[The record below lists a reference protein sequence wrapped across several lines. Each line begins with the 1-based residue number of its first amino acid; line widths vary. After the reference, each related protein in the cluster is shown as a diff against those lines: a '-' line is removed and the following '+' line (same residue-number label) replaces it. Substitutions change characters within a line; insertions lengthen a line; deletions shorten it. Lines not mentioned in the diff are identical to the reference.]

1 MKTVRIRK
9 INKLVPI
16 VCSILSIILSICCLC
31 NRLPILGYAYA
42 ENNRNDLS
50 VGTYTGYAA
59 TDYELYGDSISFDD
73 WLHNE
78 TTLTHYTDAAPTMT
92 FLVHGQNSAAS
103 YWSNNAGK
111 PVLIYDDESLIEILR
126 NRAQGADVYYAQST
140 FEYGFLS
147 NESDPE
153 AYKYIDNNKE
163 ISSYNIIN
171 GEDYRKLNP
180 SFNSS
185 LNNNCYYNRNIVTK
199 KGFDLFTLKLNDAE
213 NDYDD
218 LANCKNNKLKVN
230 NKHIV
235 VVFGATPIGTEGYH
249 YVVNNE
255 LHYIIDN
262 LSYDYKVQTGMIP
275 KINLM
280 GHSRGG
286 VTCLNH
292 VAGYQYNND
301 GQTIY
306 DHAFNV
312 DNIFTF
318 GSPLPGRYGLP
329 ELKAKLEGTYT
340 PSSDEVLDKA
350 VDLLGSVMTKM
361 DLGAFIGNLFDCNS
375 TKDLANEEVGNHIKA
390 NWAAAI
396 RKNQSIHLYAMGSD
410 MRPSFLAGLIERT
423 NNIDTISI
431 LLTICEKMFDITI
444 PICET
449 ILSFSAVGIAGACFM
464 PAPLDVIVFTG
475 SAITFIAS
483 AGLDIYLSLGKSSLN
498 EALDIQKQYESL
510 KKQLELDTNNEE
522 LKKETNQAGKDL
534 IASARQPISYLT
546 NIVDI
551 ISEALDMFM
560 DSDGVLSD
568 VYNILGDVLV
578 DTKTQLGY
586 SLDNSYG
593 NITPYLKTYTSFKL
607 DNGTRLDNFDVD
619 KIATEMPEVPHNL
632 ELRDVDFIAYA
643 VRNAT
648 LAEPTT
654 IYNTS
659 VLADNTLRINGVD
672 LTDQSEQIHS
682 LDISQGILG
691 IQITEIADDSFSQ
704 CIELKHIIL
713 PQELESYGKRVFVG
727 TALDKIE
734 VKQFRGTN
742 NFVSGKDNAINL
754 NNIEVRNNVL
764 YGVSTLDNGNKTKM
778 LQIPMLSES
787 LLISDSIVEIED
799 YACYGSTIESVS
811 GGDGLRKI
819 GKFAFA
825 RTPFYKNKKGIVTV
839 GKFVVG
845 YSGNKTELTADDFSD
860 VSYIADGAFAFD
872 CDDSLSLKKVE
883 LGANIKDIGEGA
895 FENNS
900 VITDIDFSKT
910 KVSVIRQRAFYN
922 SINLK
927 NVALPIGLTAIMS
940 EAFSGS
946 AISSLT
952 IREQV
957 NAIGS
962 NCFADCD
969 NLNEL
974 NILGFYPPSLGESVF
989 VGCDTLVINIPNAA
1003 LSRYSE
1009 TINWRDFSDKFRS
1022 KQFTITLDTTGGENC
1037 GDLIKFYYDPL
1048 NDLPMPN
1055 RNGYTFLC
1063 WKDAAGNIYRSSD
1076 IWNNFSDGTLYAN
1089 WQPIVY
1095 SIIYNNVDGLVND
1108 NALTYTIEQTIKLD
1122 KVKKPHNTFIGWYMN
1137 SDFNGEAITEIQ
1149 DGNWGTIY
1157 LYARYSPKTTLVYD
1171 SDNKNIVDGAN
1182 NVQYGLPFKLIVPK
1196 KESYVFDGWYYNNIR
1211 LTDKNG
1217 YSITNWA
1224 FAEDS
1229 IVLSEKWHSESYV
1242 VTINNNGELLFVGQ
1256 SGINDNTTSVLY
1268 GAQYTSSDKITEQF
1282 VNQGLSHLEGH
1293 IFKGLFDNSG
1303 QAISWD
1309 TTVPDFGDDS
1319 DEYAIIPKW
1328 EKEIYTV
1335 KFKDAIQSYAF
1346 DEEVVYPN
1354 ILKTGYSLVCWK
1366 IKSIENCNTSIYK
1379 VGSVFD
1385 FYTMPDLDPNFEGT
1399 AKIILEPEWRANNY
1413 VVSFDSNGGSYCDAI
1428 LVTYDEVLNRAVG
1441 TPTRTGYTFNGW
1453 YKDNLAIFNS
1463 KGMMNAKWTIPGNTT
1478 LKAKWTPII
1487 YHITYNTDGGNLS
1500 GNYKTTYTIEDEVVL
1515 PTPTKYMYRFKGWY
1529 KNNVAIT
1536 KISKGTIGD
1545 ITLVANWIG
1554 TIKEINTTSQY
1565 STINETFSDDVTI
1578 VKLSNASTTNKYVFT
1593 VSNSVTE
1600 LTLIGS
1606 SKVFNMYI
1614 NFDSRTNAITLRF
1627 INITI
1632 NAPVGYNAINFST
1645 ISIKIRIEIDG
1656 AVTITGG
1663 NGATPVNTGIAG
1675 NSGKSGIYAFKAN
1688 IEFIQ
1693 KNSGTLTIKGGNGS
1707 SGTNGI
1713 AGINGL
1719 KGSDGKNVSS
1729 TGGNAHSGSKG
1740 DDGGNGQN
1748 GGNGG
1753 DGGYAIVAL
1762 SCNQPSF
1769 VSACGGNA
1777 GKGGDGGDGGNGGK
1791 GGNGGSD
1798 DDFWTNGNPGNGGK
1812 GGNAGNGGDGGYGG
1826 NGGYGYKINGSTS
1839 GEQGSSACGGSGG
1852 SAGTPGSGGA
1862 GGSAGTIGKDGK
1874 SGSKGDTGVA
1884 GVDRSSVIGR

>member
-1 MKTVRIRK
+1 MKAVKIRK

-16 VCSILSIILSICCLC
+16 VCIILSIILSLCCLC

-42 ENNRNDLS
+42 ENNRNDLN

-103 YWSNNAGK
+103 YWSNDAGK
-111 PVLIYDDESLIEILR
+111 PVLIYDEESLIEILR

-140 FEYGFLS
+140 FEYGSLS

-153 AYKYIDNNKE
+153 AYKYIDNDKE

-171 GEDYRKLNP
+171 EEDYRKLNP

-199 KGFDLFTLKLNDAE
+199 KGFDLFTLKLNEAE
-213 NDYDD
+213 NEYDD
-218 LANCKNNKLKVN
+218 LANCKNNKLKIN

-340 PSSDEVLDKA
+340 PSSDEVLNKA
-350 VDLLGSVMTKM
+350 VDLLGSIMTKM

-375 TKDLANEEVGNHIKA
+375 TKDLANEEVGNQIKA
-390 NWAAAI
+390 NWATAI
-396 RKNQSIHLYAMGSD
+396 RKNQNIHLYAMGSD
-410 MRPSFLAGLIERT
+410 MRPSFLAGLLERT

-444 PICET
+444 PICEA
-449 ILSFSAVGIAGACFM
+449 ILNFSAAGMAGACFM

-498 EALDIQKQYESL
+498 EALDTQKQYESL
-510 KKQLELDTNNEE
+510 KQQFELDANNEE
-522 LKKETNQAGKDL
+522 LKKEINQAGKNL

-551 ISEALDMFM
+551 ISGALDMFM

-607 DNGTRLDNFDVD
+607 DDGTRLDNFDVD

-659 VLADNTLRINGVD
+659 VLADNTLRINGID

-682 LDISQGILG
+682 LDVSQGILS

-704 CIELKHIIL
+704 CIGLKHIIL

-727 TALDKIE
+727 TALDKID
-734 VKQFRGTN
+734 VKQFGGTI
-742 NFVSGKDNAINL
+742 NFVSGKDNSINL

-778 LQIPMLSES
+778 LQIPMLSKS
-787 LLISDSIVEIED
+787 LLIPDSIVEIED

-811 GGDGLRKI
+811 GGDGLQKI

-825 RTPFYKNKKGIVTV
+825 KTPFYKNKKGLVTV

-872 CDDSLSLKKVE
+872 NDGSLSLERIE
-883 LGANIKDIGEGA
+883 LANNIIGIGDGA
-895 FENNS
+895 FEENTI
-900 VITDIDFSKT
+900 ITDIDLSKT
-910 KVSVIRQRAFYN
+910 RVSVIRQRTFYDCN
-922 SINLK
+922 NLQ
-927 NVALPIGLTAIMS
+927 NIILPTGLTAIMS

-946 AISSLT
+946 GISSLT
-952 IREQV
+952 IGEQV

-962 NCFADCD
+962 DCFADCD
-969 NLNEL
+969 NLNEI

-989 VGCDTLVINIPNAA
+989 IGCDHLIINIPKAA
-1003 LSRYSE
+1003 ISRYSQA
-1009 TINWRDFSDKFRS
+1009 INWCDINDKFNS
-1022 KQFTITLDTTGGENC
+1022 KQFIITLDTAGGEDCDALN
-1037 GDLIKFYYDPL
+1037 KYYYDSL
-1048 NDLPMPN
+1048 NDLPTPN
-1055 RNGYTFLC
+1055 RSGYTFLC
-1063 WKDAAGNIYRSSD
+1063 WKDTTGKIYRSTD
-1076 IWNNFSDGTLYAN
+1076 VWNNFNDGTLYAC
-1089 WQPIVY
+1089 WTPIEY
-1095 SIIYNNVDGLVND
+1095 SIIYYNVDGLINSND
-1108 NALTYTIEQTIKLD
+1108 FKYTTEQTIVLE
-1122 KVKKPHNTFIGWYMN
+1122 KVKKPHNTFVGWYN
-1137 SDFNGEAITEIQ
+1137 NPEFSGQAITEIPK
-1149 DGNWGTIY
+1149 GSLGTIY
-1157 LYARYSPKTTLVYD
+1157 LYALYSPKTTSVYD
-1171 SDNKNIVDGAN
+1171 NDNNNIVDGADY
-1182 NVQYGLPFKLIVPK
+1182 VQYGLPYKLIVPE
-1196 KESYVFDGWYYNNIR
+1196 KESYVFDGWYYNNMR

-1224 FAEDS
+1224 FVEDAIS
-1229 IVLSEKWHSESYV
+1229 LNGKWHSESYV
-1242 VTINNNGELLFVGQ
+1242 VTINQNGEVLFVGQ
-1256 SGINDNTTSVLY
+1256 SGINNNTTSVLY
-1268 GAQYTSSDKITEQF
+1268 GAQYTSSDKLLEQF
-1282 VNQGLSHLEGH
+1282 ISQGLSNLEGH
-1293 IFKGLFDNSG
+1293 KFKGLFDKNG

-1319 DEYAIIPKW
+1319 DEYAIIPTW
-1328 EKEIYTV
+1328 EKETYTV
-1335 KFKDAIQSYAF
+1335 KFDGVSQIFAF
-1346 DEEVVYPN
+1346 DEKLVYPN
-1354 ILKTGYSLVCWK
+1354 VFKTGYSLAYWK
-1366 IKSIENCNTSIYK
+1366 IKSINNCNASIYK

-1385 FYTMPDLDPNFEGT
+1385 FSSMPDLNPELEGT
-1399 AKIILEPEWRANNY
+1399 AEIILEAEWKANNY
-1413 VVSFDSNGGSYCDAI
+1413 NVTFDSNGGSYCDTI
-1428 LVTYDEVLNRAVG
+1428 SVTYDEILNRAVAI
-1441 TPTRTGYTFNGW
+1441 PIRTGYIFNGW
-1453 YKDNLAIFNS
+1453 YRNDNEIFNGNG
-1463 KGMMNAKWTIPGNTT
+1463 KMNAKWAIPNDTV
-1478 LKAKWTPII
+1478 LKAKWTPRI

-1529 KNNVAIT
+1529 KNNVAT
-1536 KISKGTIGD
+1536 PKISKGTVGN
-1545 ITLVANWIG
+1545 ITLIASWIG
-1554 TIKEINTTSQY
+1554 TIKEINTTSQN

-1578 VKLSNASTTNKYVFT
+1578 INLHNANITNKYIFT
-1593 VSNSVTE
+1593 VANSVNE
-1600 LTLIGS
+1600 LTLIGD
-1606 SKVFNMYI
+1606 SKSFNMYI
-1614 NFDSRTNAITLRF
+1614 IFKSRTNAIILRF

-1632 NAPVGYNAINFST
+1632 NAPAGYHTINFST
-1645 ISIKIRIEIDG
+1645 STITVSIEIDG
-1656 AVTITGG
+1656 AVSITGGNGTTVSSTGTSGRSGNSGIYAQNANIELIQRNSGQLTITGG
-1663 NGATPVNTGIAG
+1663 NGSDGTK
-1675 NSGKSGIYAFKAN
+1675 GK
-1688 IEFIQ
+1688 
-1693 KNSGTLTIKGGNGS
+1693 T
-1707 SGTNGI
+1707 
-1713 AGINGL
+1713 GINGL
-1719 KGSDGKNVSS
+1719 KGSNGSNVSS
-1729 TGGNAHSGSKG
+1729 TGGDAHSGSKG

-1753 DGGYAIVAL
+1753 NGGYAIVAL

-1777 GKGGDGGDGGNGGK
+1777 GKGGAGGDGGNGGQ

-1798 DDFWTNGNPGNGGK
+1798 DAFWTNGDPGNGGQ

-1826 NGGYGYKINGSTS
+1826 NGGYGYKINGTVS
-1839 GEQGSSACGGSGG
+1839 GGCGASANGGLGG
-1852 SAGTPGSGGA
+1852 SAGTPGSGGS
-1862 GGSAGTIGKDGK
+1862 GGSAGIIGKDG
-1874 SGSKGDTGVA
+1874 SAGSKGSDGNP
-1884 GVDRSSVIGR
+1884 GVDRSDIVGR